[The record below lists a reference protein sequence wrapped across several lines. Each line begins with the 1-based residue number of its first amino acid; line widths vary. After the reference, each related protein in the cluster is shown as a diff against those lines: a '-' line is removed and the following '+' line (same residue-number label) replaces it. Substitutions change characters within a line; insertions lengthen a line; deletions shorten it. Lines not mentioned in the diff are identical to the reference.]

1 MGVRLHVRSSWGASS
16 DDEDEVV
23 YEFDQDRIVIGR
35 GRGADVCLP
44 HRAVS
49 VRHATVEL
57 SANGYTL
64 VDHDSTN
71 GTRIAGVAIV
81 PGRPKPL
88 RDADVLDVGGFSITF
103 RTGVAVSSPTS
114 SERTASL
121 ARRLLREE
129 LRPREDALVPTF
141 TILNGAQE
149 GQRFVL
155 PEGPTCLL
163 IGRGENCDIRL
174 NDADASR
181 EHAEVDVA
189 FYRVRVR
196 DLDSKNGIF
205 IGERAVRERVLSD
218 REEFRIGSTVLRF
231 EDPAGARVEA
241 LEQEEDA
248 SYEPPEP
255 EVEPEPEE
263 VEALPH
269 SEPSAPAPPAPK
281 VSIAPVDMVVYVLAS
296 LVFGV
301 SVLGLAWL
309 LRS

>member
-16 DDEDEVV
+16 DDEEVV

-49 VRHATVEL
+49 VRHATIEL

-64 VDHDSTN
+64 VDHGSTN
-71 GTRIAGVAIV
+71 GTRIGDVAIV

-88 RDADVLDVGGFSITF
+88 RHADVLDIGGFSITF
-103 RTGVAVSSPTS
+103 SSGVAVSSPTS

-121 ARRLLREE
+121 ARRLLRAE
-129 LRPREDALVPTF
+129 LLPREGALRPTF
-141 TILNGAQE
+141 TILNGPQE
-149 GQRFVL
+149 GERFVV
-155 PEGPTCLL
+155 PEGPTCLV
-163 IGRGENCDIRL
+163 IGRGEDCDLRL

-189 FYRVRVR
+189 FNLVRVR
-196 DLDSKNGIF
+196 DLGSKNGVF
-205 IGERAVRERVLSD
+205 IGERSVRERVLGD
-218 REEFRIGSTVLRF
+218 REELRIGSTILRF

-241 LEQEEDA
+241 LEQGEDTH
-248 SYEPPEP
+248 YEPPEP

-263 VEALPH
+263 AEALPD
-269 SEPSAPAPPAPK
+269 SAPSAPASPAPRA
-281 VSIAPVDMVVYVLAS
+281 SIAPVDLVVYVLAS

-309 LRS
+309 LRG